1 MAGIG
6 FGTNYDVKNGNG
18 LGGRTLIVS
27 VNKGT
32 GDVSQANLDALYNA
46 LTIGTDIGDT
56 SDAFTVAGV
65 AAFDGSDPLYLA
77 LQGTGTLGTGA
88 GDYVADITLAVV
100 AEFTGNP

>member
-6 FGTNYDVKNGNG
+6 FGTNYDVQNGNG

-32 GDVSQANLDALYNA
+32 GDVSQDNLDDLVAA
-46 LTIGTDIGDT
+46 LTIGKDVGSTND
-56 SDAFTVAGV
+56 SFTVAGV

-77 LQGTGTLGTGA
+77 LQGTGTLGTSA

-100 AEFTGNP
+100 AEFKDRV